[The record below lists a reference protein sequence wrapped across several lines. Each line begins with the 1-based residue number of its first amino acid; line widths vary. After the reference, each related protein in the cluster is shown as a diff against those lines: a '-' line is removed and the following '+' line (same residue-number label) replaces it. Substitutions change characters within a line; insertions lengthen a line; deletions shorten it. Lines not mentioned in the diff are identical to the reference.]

1 MGWTLSNIELLQV
14 DLNTITKHV
23 NTIGIDRQDLMKSVK
38 ECIFDSFTLFKK
50 GFSHTQNPI

>member
-50 GFSHTQNPI
+50 GFSHT